1 MQLLHNPTAM
11 SASFDDPNL
20 ISLAGLVPTMHLAD
34 AASLSTL
41 AQDRLSITGDKGANA
56 GAKIASLVAG
66 MVAGADS
73 IDDMDVLRHGGMRRL
88 FDRIYAPS
96 TLGSF
101 LRAFTFG
108 HVRQLDAEI
117 GRASCRERV

>member
-1 MQLLHNPTAM
+1 M

-20 ISLAGLVPTMHLAD
+20 ISTAGLVPIMQLAD
-34 AASLSTL
+34 AASLPTL

-56 GAKIASLVAG
+56 GAKITTVIAG

-73 IDDMDVLRHGGMRRL
+73 IDDMDQLRHGGMRRL

-101 LRAFTFG
+101 LRACPPTRCCGLPVSDQPG
-108 HVRQLDAEI
+108 HTSPSTDPNPIPR
-117 GRASCRERV
+117 R

>member
-1 MQLLHNPTAM
+1 
-11 SASFDDPNL
+11 
-20 ISLAGLVPTMHLAD
+20 
-34 AASLSTL
+34 L

-56 GAKIASLVAG
+56 GAKITTLLAG

-73 IDDMDVLRHGGMRRL
+73 IDDMDLLRHGGMGRL

-108 HVRQLDAEI
+108 HVRQLDAV
-117 GRASCRERV
+117 ASRFLVNLAAQAPALVPVDSAWV